1 MDDIEEKEFQE
12 IAEFIRKRA
21 AMESSEALTA
31 DGELTREV
39 AMLLHQRMLQG
50 NGQIDDMTALLADI
64 GNLKALYNVDGENAN
79 EPTPA
84 DQ

>member
-1 MDDIEEKEFQE
+1 MDDIDEKEFQE

-50 NGQIDDMTALLADI
+50 NGQIDDM
-64 GNLKALYNVDGENAN
+64 
-79 EPTPA
+79 
-84 DQ
+84 